1 MNTLLPVT
9 RMLDAL
15 AANLDACNYDAC
27 NLDATNPAETGVWL
41 SPRADILEGEKDYRI
56 LMDLPGV
63 AAKDLEISH
72 ENQTLT
78 VKARRGS
85 SVGEGYALRRHERPG
100 PVSFSR
106 SFTLGQSV
114 DADGITASF
123 ADGVLTLVMP
133 KSQRSLPRRIEV
145 R

>member
-15 AANLDACNYDAC
+15 SCGLDSW
-27 NLDATNPAETGVWL
+27 NPTEADIWH
-41 SPRADILEGEKDYRI
+41 SPRADILEGEKEFRI

-63 AAKDLEISH
+63 QNSDLEINV
-72 ENQTLT
+72 EGQTLT
-78 VKARRGS
+78 VKAQRPGD
-85 SVGEGYALRRHERPG
+85 VPEGFTLRRHERPG

-106 SFTLGQSV
+106 SFTLGSAV
-114 DADGITASF
+114 DAEGIEAGF
-123 ADGVLTLVMP
+123 ENGVLRVSLP

>member
-15 AANLDACNYDAC
+15 SCGLDSW
-27 NLDATNPAETGVWL
+27 NPTEADIWH
-41 SPRADILEGEKDYRI
+41 SPRADILEGEKEYRI

-63 AAKDLEISH
+63 QTSDLEINV
-72 ENQTLT
+72 EGQTLT
-78 VKARRGS
+78 VKAQRPGD
-85 SVGEGYALRRHERPG
+85 VPEGFTLRRHERPG

-106 SFTLGQSV
+106 SFTLGSAV
-114 DADGITASF
+114 DADGIQAGFES
-123 ADGVLTLVMP
+123 GVLRVSLP

>member
-15 AANLDACNYDAC
+15 AANFDARACDHGHPDAS
-27 NLDATNPAETGVWL
+27 NPAETGVWL
-41 SPRADILEGEKDYRI
+41 TPRADILEGEKDYRI

-63 AAKDLEISH
+63 SANDLEISH

-85 SVGEGYALRRHERPG
+85 SVGEGYTLRRHERPG

-106 SFTLGQSV
+106 SFTLGQTV

-133 KSQRSLPRRIEV
+133 RTQRSLPRRIEV
-145 R
+145 Q

>member
-15 AANLDACNYDAC
+15 TC
-27 NLDATNPAETGVWL
+27 NLDSWNQAEADIWH
-41 SPRADILEGEKDYRI
+41 SPRADILEGDKEYRI

-63 AAKDLEISH
+63 LANDLEINL
-72 ENQTLT
+72 EGQTLT
-78 VKARRGS
+78 VKAQRAS
-85 SVGEGYALRRHERPG
+85 SVPDGFQLRRHERPG

-106 SFTLGQSV
+106 SFTLGSAV
-114 DADGITASF
+114 DAETIGAGF
-123 ADGVLTLVMP
+123 ENGVLQVTLP

>member
-15 AANLDACNYDAC
+15 TCGL
-27 NLDATNPAETGVWL
+27 ETGTPSETDVWY
-41 SPRADILEGEKDYRI
+41 SPRADILEGEKEYRL

-63 AAKDLEISH
+63 KAPDLEINL
-72 ENQTLT
+72 EGQALT
-78 VKARRGS
+78 VRARR
-85 SVGEGYALRRHERPG
+85 EGNVPDGFALRRHERPG

-106 SFTLGQSV
+106 SFTLGNAI
-114 DADGITASF
+114 DADGIVAGF
-123 ADGVLTLVMP
+123 ENGVLQVTLP
-133 KSQRSLPRRIEV
+133 KSPRSLARRIEV

>member
-15 AANLDACNYDAC
+15 TYGLDSW
-27 NLDATNPAETGVWL
+27 NPAEGDIWH
-41 SPRADILEGEKDYRI
+41 SPRADILEGEKEYRI

-63 AAKDLEISH
+63 QTSDVEINV
-72 ENQTLT
+72 EGQTLT
-78 VKARRGS
+78 VKAQRPGD
-85 SVGEGYALRRHERPG
+85 VPEGFTLRRHERPG

-106 SFTLGQSV
+106 SFTLGSAV
-114 DADGITASF
+114 DAETIVAGF
-123 ADGVLTLVMP
+123 ENGVLRVTLP
-133 KSQRSLPRRIEV
+133 KSERSLPRRIEV

>member
-15 AANLDACNYDAC
+15 TCGLDSW
-27 NLDATNPAETGVWL
+27 NPAEGDIWH
-41 SPRADILEGEKDYRI
+41 SPRADILEGEKEYRI

-63 AAKDLEISH
+63 QTSDVEINV
-72 ENQTLT
+72 EGQTLT
-78 VKARRGS
+78 VKAQRPGD
-85 SVGEGYALRRHERPG
+85 VPEGFTLRRHERPG

-106 SFTLGQSV
+106 SFTLGSAV
-114 DADGITASF
+114 DAETIVAGF
-123 ADGVLTLVMP
+123 ENGVLRVTLP
-133 KSQRSLPRRIEV
+133 KSERSLPRRIEV

>member
-15 AANLDACNYDAC
+15 SCGLDSW
-27 NLDATNPAETGVWL
+27 NPTEADIWH
-41 SPRADILEGEKDYRI
+41 SPRADILEGEKEYRI

-63 AAKDLEISH
+63 QTSDLEINV
-72 ENQTLT
+72 EGQTLT
-78 VKARRGS
+78 VKAQRPGD
-85 SVGEGYALRRHERPG
+85 VPEGFTLRRHERPG

-106 SFTLGQSV
+106 SFTLGSAV
-114 DADGITASF
+114 DAENIEAGFES
-123 ADGVLTLVMP
+123 GVLRVTLP
-133 KSQRSLPRRIEV
+133 KSQRVMPRRIEV